1 MSNSKRPGLNAIQIN
16 AAREI
21 HQLTVSS
28 RIPSSA
34 RPQGTNTTTATK
46 VVVGDNKLPTVPHR
60 ELSCDAPVQQQ
71 ESSSIPIQRTPSI
84 KINDNW
90 CIFTQRKPILNAT
103 EIEQFESI
111 LDIPVPEMIFG
122 NNNVELV
129 HTADSGEVKFH
140 INFNP
145 LDALKL
151 VERNPS
157 DLIKV
162 SYANDWFKSRYLKH
176 SKSDN
181 VTMEVYKPY
190 DWTYSSVYSGTCKV
204 GGGLWKVDNDREIP
218 IDKLTSD
225 NPILFYDDMIL
236 YEDELGDNG
245 ISILNVKIR
254 VMKNCLLILQRLFIR
269 VDDVLVRVFDTRLY
283 VDFDTNEI
291 IREFKIQQDDYQSV
305 LLKTKGQPDPKK
317 PLRDIQWCSQILPV
331 KSISREVITS
341 L

>member
-1 MSNSKRPGLNAIQIN
+1 MSNSKNPPLNAIHIN
-16 AAREI
+16 AAREM
-21 HQLTVSS
+21 HHMTVSS
-28 RIPSSA
+28 RIPPSA
-34 RPQGTNTTTATK
+34 RQTLPNTPSEDIKLPSISCHRPYETNTPIVDTEKT
-46 VVVGDNKLPTVPHR
+46 
-60 ELSCDAPVQQQ
+60 
-71 ESSSIPIQRTPSI
+71 SSIPVQRTPSI
-84 KINDNW
+84 KINENW
-90 CIFTQRKPILNAT
+90 SIFTQRKPILNAS
-103 EIEQFESI
+103 EIENFESI

-129 HTADSGEVKFH
+129 LNDNLGNIKFQL
-140 INFNP
+140 NFNP

-151 VERNPS
+151 VERNPI

-190 DWTYSSVYSGTCKV
+190 DWTYSSVYKGSCKI
-204 GGGLWKVDNDREIP
+204 GNDLWIEDESREIP
-218 IDKLTSD
+218 IDKLSSD

-254 VMKNCLLILQRLFIR
+254 AMKNCLLILQRLFIR
-269 VDDVLVRVFDTRLY
+269 VDDVLLRIFDTRVY
-283 VDFDTNEI
+283 VDFETNEI
-291 IREFKIQQDDYQSV
+291 IREFKIQQDDYKSV
-305 LLKTKGQPDPKK
+305 VAKTRGQPDPKK

-331 KSISREVITS
+331 ESISREVIKFDS